1 MMMRNGNFFF
11 EGAVDLKLV
20 FDQVSERVM
29 DKRSRRSDL
38 MSPRSAREFEMQRSR
53 ELRRELDKERD
64 PSQPSF
70 QTVADVLQAQ
80 TQMDDVRRSE
90 SGHHLTPTLT
100 CTIERC
106 D

>member
-1 MMMRNGNFFF
+1 
-11 EGAVDLKLV
+11 
-20 FDQVSERVM
+20 M

-53 ELRRELDKERD
+53 ELRKELDKERD

-90 SGHHLTPTLT
+90 SGHHLTPTLS